1 MTNKLKRNVGDEE
14 HFQNAPKIH
23 FADLDISE
31 DLTKTNG
38 KQTNMSEDVQK
49 SPIKTANREKALTA
63 LLESSS
69 ITEAANKCGL
79 SDKTLRRYLEEKE
92 FSDEYA
98 EARRQIVESAV
109 SALQQ
114 AANEAVETLR
124 RNLTCDNPQAEIRAA
139 QLILDNVFGNSE
151 NDKGASR
158 EIVISFNFNNQ
169 VRLTNDKD

>member
-1 MTNKLKRNVGDEE
+1 MPKENNK
-14 HFQNAPKIH
+14 
-23 FADLDISE
+23 
-31 DLTKTNG
+31 
-38 KQTNMSEDVQK
+38 
-49 SPIKTANREKALTA
+49 EKALTA
-63 LLESSS
+63 LLESAS
-69 ITEAANKCGL
+69 IIEAAQTSGL
-79 SDKTLRRYLEEKE
+79 SEKTLRRYLEEKE

-98 EARRQIVESAV
+98 AARRQIVESAV

-151 NDKGASR
+151 NTKPI
-158 EIVISFNFNNQ
+158 EKQIVISFNFNNS

>member
-1 MTNKLKRNVGDEE
+1 MPKENNK
-14 HFQNAPKIH
+14 
-23 FADLDISE
+23 
-31 DLTKTNG
+31 
-38 KQTNMSEDVQK
+38 
-49 SPIKTANREKALTA
+49 EKALTA

-69 ITEAANKCGL
+69 ITEAAQNCEL
-79 SDKTLRRYLEEKE
+79 SEKTLRRYLEEKD

-98 EARRQIVESAV
+98 AARRQIVESAV

-151 NDKGASR
+151 NSKPANR

>member
-1 MTNKLKRNVGDEE
+1 MTNKSKRNVDDEQ
-14 HFQNAPKIH
+14 HFRNSPKNQ

-31 DLTKTNG
+31 DLKKTNG

-92 FSDEYA
+92 FFDEYA
-98 EARRQIVESAV
+98 TSRRQIVESAV

-114 AANEAVETLR
+114 AAIEAVETLR

-151 NDKGASR
+151 NAKPQT
-158 EIVISFNFNNQ
+158 EKQIVISFNFNNQ
-169 VRLTNDKD
+169 VRLTND

>member
-1 MTNKLKRNVGDEE
+1 MPKENNK
-14 HFQNAPKIH
+14 
-23 FADLDISE
+23 
-31 DLTKTNG
+31 
-38 KQTNMSEDVQK
+38 
-49 SPIKTANREKALTA
+49 EKALAA

-69 ITEAANKCGL
+69 ITEAAQNCEL
-79 SDKTLRRYLEEKE
+79 SEKTLRRYLEEKE
-92 FSDEYA
+92 FSEEYA

-109 SALQQ
+109 TGLQN

-151 NDKGASR
+151 NSKPQT
-158 EIVISFNFNNQ
+158 EKQIVISFNFNNQ